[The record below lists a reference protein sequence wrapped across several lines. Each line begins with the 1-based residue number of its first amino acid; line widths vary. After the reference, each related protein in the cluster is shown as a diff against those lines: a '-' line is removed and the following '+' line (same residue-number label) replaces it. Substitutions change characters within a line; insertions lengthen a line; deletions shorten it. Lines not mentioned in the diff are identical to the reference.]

1 MGVGAP
7 ADSGLPMT
15 RSVAGVGAA
24 GAPLAADPSSTPTA
38 ACPPPPPRLPLTPR
52 WPRSSSSRLPGAVPA
67 ACPLPWPARPRSPRA
82 PALPWA
88 PPPGGRVR
96 GAARG
101 PGAAGWGAGG
111 RSTEGRSAAR
121 PAERAAPLAP
131 AEGGEAGAGGSAGS
145 PSPTD
150 SLGRRGTGSPIPNLN
165 LHFSRY
171 APWPPRLSPGR
182 MKLEPGPV
190 GGGDEKGPG
199 ASAFIATPF
208 PHSLAPC
215 LRQGSSPPPH
225 ALSF

>member
-7 ADSGLPMT
+7 VDSGLPMT

-88 PPPGGRVR
+88 PPPGGRMR

-131 AEGGEAGAGGSAGS
+131 A
-145 PSPTD
+145 D
-150 SLGRRGTGSPIPNLN
+150 
-165 LHFSRY
+165 
-171 APWPPRLSPGR
+171 
-182 MKLEPGPV
+182 
-190 GGGDEKGPG
+190 GGGGGRGGFRWVPEPDGFTG
-199 ASAFIATPF
+199 APRDRL
-208 PHSLAPC
+208 PNP
-215 LRQGSSPPPH
+215 
-225 ALSF
+225 